1 MSRKTKADTE
11 NFDIVF
17 IAGNIVFAF
26 IITLIALFA
35 AAEVFSFFSVPR
47 EITALTVKIITY
59 ICIGICAFKGARR
72 KGNNGL
78 VIGSFFGLLY
88 VTILYFISSAVNGGF
103 TVSTP
108 LLTGI
113 LICVS
118 CGALGG
124 ILGVNSSH

>member
-17 IAGNIVFAF
+17 IAGNTIFAF
-26 IITLIALFA
+26 IITLIALLA
-35 AAEVFSFFSVPR
+35 AAEVFSVFSVPR

-78 VIGSFFGLLY
+78 VFGAFFGLLY
-88 VTILYFISSAVNGGF
+88 VTILYFISSAVNGDF
-103 TVSTP
+103 TISTS
-108 LLTGI
+108 LLTGV